1 MMMGKNHLEFYEIK
15 GNSLTSPS
23 FPMHLPR
30 GDLLNEVCILPDVLL
45 SYRYMS
51 VCVPYKFW
59 GKQPAMHTFCDLFF
73 CSTIVDE
80 PFLQSTF
87 ILISFSLIISWYH
100 VVWITNTR
108 RFSQHHFVLF
118 CFKSL

>member
-1 MMMGKNHLEFYEIK
+1 MMMGKKHLEFYEIK

-45 SYRYMS
+45 SYRYEC
-51 VCVPYKFW
+51 VCAFW
-59 GKQPAMHTFCDLFF
+59 GKQPAMHNFCDLILCF
-73 CSTIVDE
+73 TIVDE
-80 PFLQSTF
+80 LFLQSTF
-87 ILISFSLIISWYH
+87 ILISFSFIISWYH
-100 VVWITNTR
+100 VVWITNTQ